1 MTFSYNILE
10 TPFSYNDIS
19 KKIGALN
26 KQKLLGGYEK

>member
-1 MTFSYNILE
+1 MTISYNILE
-10 TPFSYNDIS
+10 TPPFFNDIS